1 MSKGRYGIHGGQY
14 ISETLMNELIHL
26 EECYEHYKKDPEFNA
41 ELNKLLNEY
50 AGRPSLLYYAEKMT
64 KDLGGAKIY
73 LKREDL
79 NHTGSHKINNAL
91 GQALLAKKMGKTR
104 LIAETG
110 AGQHGVATATAA
122 AFLGMECEIFMGKE
136 DTDRQALNVYR
147 MELLGAKVHPV
158 TSGTMTLKDAVN
170 ETMREWSNRVAD
182 THYVL
187 GSVMGPHPFPMIVR
201 DFQSVISQEAKEQI
215 LKTEGKLP
223 AAVVACVGGGSNAMG
238 AFYNFIEDQDV
249 ELIGCEAAGKGVDTA
264 LTAATIA
271 TGSLGIFHGMKSYF
285 CQDEYGQIAPVYS
298 ISAGLDYPGIG
309 PEHAYLHDIGRA
321 QYVPITDDEAVDA
334 FEYLARTEGI
344 ICAIESAHAVAQVR
358 KIAKNY
364 SPDQSIIVC
373 LSGRGDKDR
382 SEERRV
388 GKECLRLC
396 RSRWS
401 PYH

>member
-26 EECYEHYKKDPEFNA
+26 EECYEYYKKDPEFNA

-182 THYVL
+182 THYIL

-215 LKTEGKLP
+215 LKAEGKLP
-223 AAVVACVGGGSNAMG
+223 VAVVACVGGGSNAMG
-238 AFYNFIEDQDV
+238 AFYNFIEDKDV

-373 LSGRGDKDR
+373 LSGRGDKDVADIAR
-382 SEERRV
+382 YRGV
-388 GKECLRLC
+388 DI
-396 RSRWS
+396 
-401 PYH
+401 HD

>member
-1 MSKGRYGIHGGQY
+1 
-14 ISETLMNELIHL
+14 
-26 EECYEHYKKDPEFNA
+26 
-41 ELNKLLNEY
+41 
-50 AGRPSLLYYAEKMT
+50 
-64 KDLGGAKIY
+64 
-73 LKREDL
+73 
-79 NHTGSHKINNAL
+79 
-91 GQALLAKKMGKTR
+91 
-104 LIAETG
+104 
-110 AGQHGVATATAA
+110 
-122 AFLGMECEIFMGKE
+122 
-136 DTDRQALNVYR
+136 
-147 MELLGAKVHPV
+147 
-158 TSGTMTLKDAVN
+158 
-170 ETMREWSNRVAD
+170 
-182 THYVL
+182 
-187 GSVMGPHPFPMIVR
+187 MIVR

-238 AFYNFIEDQDV
+238 AFYNFIEDQNV

-373 LSGRGDKDR
+373 LSGRGDKDVAAIAR
-382 SEERRV
+382 YRGV
-388 GKECLRLC
+388 DI
-396 RSRWS
+396 
-401 PYH
+401 HD